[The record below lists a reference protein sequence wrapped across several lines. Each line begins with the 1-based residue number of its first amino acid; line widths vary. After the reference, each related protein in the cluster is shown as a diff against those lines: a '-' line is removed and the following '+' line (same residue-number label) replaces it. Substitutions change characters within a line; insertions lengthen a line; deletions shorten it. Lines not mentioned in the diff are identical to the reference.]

1 MSNIVK
7 YDIQDIQKYVLS
19 PYQKHRQLSM
29 KEAQSITLD
38 ILSILCDGQ
47 VKDEDTL
54 RWLARFMTPESY
66 SDLMDE
72 RNLNKLCGYPM
83 CHASPER
90 KRDPF
95 AMSEV
100 TKQFLWENNP
110 YAYLSRFCSKY
121 HFRCSQFYQVQLSD
135 DALFLR
141 TGIHLINDSMLTS
154 NTLNEKYNVELMEA
168 MLRNKATDEEF
179 KNIVLGVKK
188 LALNGADK
196 NDDDA
201 DDDEN
206 NTITTTPEDLTK
218 WFKEFKIIENEN
230 PTIIDD
236 YLKDRR

>member
-1 MSNIVK
+1 MSDIIK
-7 YDIQDIQKYVLS
+7 YDIKDLQKTVLT

-29 KEAQSITLD
+29 KEAQSIMLD

-54 RWLARFMTPESY
+54 KWLARFMTPDTY

-90 KRDPF
+90 ERDPF
-95 AMSEV
+95 EMSKV

-135 DALFLR
+135 DALFSR
-141 TGIHLINDSMLTS
+141 TGIHLINNSMPA
-154 NTLNEKYNVELMEA
+154 NIIMNEKYNVELMEI
-168 MLRNKATDEEF
+168 MLRNKATDDEF
-179 KNIVLGVKK
+179 KKIILGVKK
-188 LALNGADK
+188 LEIDGPDK
-196 NDDDA
+196 VTNDT
-201 DDDEN
+201 
-206 NTITTTPEDLTK
+206 NTNPTPEDLSK
-218 WFKEFKIIENEN
+218 WFEDFRIIENEK

-236 YLKDRR
+236 YLKDHR

>member
-1 MSNIVK
+1 MSDIIK
-7 YDIQDIQKYVLS
+7 YDIKDLQKTVLT

-29 KEAQSITLD
+29 KEAQSIMLD

-54 RWLARFMTPESY
+54 KWLARFMTPDTY

-90 KRDPF
+90 ERDPF
-95 AMSEV
+95 EMSKV

-135 DALFLR
+135 DALFSR
-141 TGIHLINDSMLTS
+141 TGIHLINNSMPA
-154 NTLNEKYNVELMEA
+154 NIIMNEKYNVELMEI
-168 MLRNKATDEEF
+168 MLRNKATDDEF
-179 KNIVLGVKK
+179 KKIILGVKK
-188 LALNGADK
+188 LEIDGPDK
-196 NDDDA
+196 VTNDT
-201 DDDEN
+201 
-206 NTITTTPEDLTK
+206 NTNPTPEDLTK
-218 WFKEFKIIENEN
+218 WFEDFKIIENEK

-236 YLKDRR
+236 YLKDHR

>member
-1 MSNIVK
+1 MSDIIK
-7 YDIQDIQKYVLS
+7 YDIKDLQKTVLT

-29 KEAQSITLD
+29 KEAQSIMLD
-38 ILSILCDGQ
+38 ILSILCDSQ

-54 RWLARFMTPESY
+54 KWLARFMTPDTY

-90 KRDPF
+90 ERDPF
-95 AMSEV
+95 EMSKV

-135 DALFLR
+135 DALFSR
-141 TGIHLINDSMLTS
+141 TGIHLINNSMPA
-154 NTLNEKYNVELMEA
+154 NIIMNEKYNVELMEI
-168 MLRNKATDEEF
+168 MLRNKATDDEF
-179 KNIVLGVKK
+179 KKIILGVKK
-188 LALNGADK
+188 LEIDGPDK
-196 NDDDA
+196 VTNDT
-201 DDDEN
+201 
-206 NTITTTPEDLTK
+206 NTNPTPEDLTK
-218 WFKEFKIIENEN
+218 WFEDFKIIENEK

-236 YLKDRR
+236 YLKDHR

>member
-1 MSNIVK
+1 MPDIIK
-7 YDIQDIQKYVLS
+7 YDIKDLQETVLT

-54 RWLARFMTPESY
+54 KWLARFMTSDTY

-90 KRDPF
+90 ERDPF
-95 AMSEV
+95 EMSKL

-135 DALFLR
+135 DALFSR
-141 TGIHLINDSMLTS
+141 TGIHLINNSMPT
-154 NTLNEKYNVELMEA
+154 NIIMNEKYNVELMEA
-168 MLRNKATDEEF
+168 MLRNKATEDEF
-179 KNIVLGVKK
+179 KNIILGVKK
-188 LALNGADK
+188 LEIDGPDK
-196 NDDDA
+196 VTNDT
-201 DDDEN
+201 
-206 NTITTTPEDLTK
+206 NTNPTPEDLTK
-218 WFKEFKIIENEN
+218 WFEDFKIIENEK

-236 YLKDRR
+236 YLKDHR

>member
-1 MSNIVK
+1 MSDIIT
-7 YDIQDIQKYVLS
+7 YDIKDLQRNILI

-29 KEAQSITLD
+29 KEAQSLTLD

-54 RWLARFMTPESY
+54 IWLAKFLTPDTY

-90 KRDPF
+90 ERDPF
-95 AMSEV
+95 EMSKV

-135 DALFLR
+135 DALFSR
-141 TGIHLINDSMLTS
+141 TGIHLINDSMST
-154 NTLNEKYNVELMEA
+154 NIKLNDKYNVELMEA

-179 KNIVLGVKK
+179 KRIVLGMKRLGLDGSDQATNK
-188 LALNGADK
+188 S
-196 NDDDA
+196 
-201 DDDEN
+201 
-206 NTITTTPEDLTK
+206 NTATTPEDLAK
-218 WFKEFKIIENEN
+218 WFEDFKIVENEK

-236 YLKDRR
+236 YLKDLT